1 MTIIEKAKEL
11 GEMLSQ
17 SEEYKRM
24 TEAEAKQK
32 ADPESITAFA
42 QYDLTR
48 NKLMEKARKEDIT
61 ADEMNEIRN
70 EMEQAYK
77 TLMSNETVAEYIAAT
92 EGFTN
97 LMNQINAAIAYYV
110 APKSECG
117 GDCSGCSGCH

>member
-11 GEMLSQ
+11 GEMLSK
-17 SEEYKRM
+17 SEEYIKM

-48 NKLMEKARKEDIT
+48 NKLMEKARKENIT
-61 ADEMNEIRN
+61 AEEMNEIRD
-70 EMEQAYK
+70 EMEKAYK
-77 TLMSNETVAEYIAAT
+77 TLMSNETVAAYISAT
-92 EGFTN
+92 ENFTN